1 MDDDTIDLCDLS
13 ERAQYALKRALAEQ
27 SRSNIDSLT
36 EADIRRV
43 PGVGSNTMSE
53 IRGWAARHRIHLPRW

>member
-1 MDDDTIDLCDLS
+1 MDDTIDLSDLS
-13 ERAQYALKRALAEQ
+13 ERAQYAVKRALADQ
-27 SRSNIDSLT
+27 SCSSVDSLT